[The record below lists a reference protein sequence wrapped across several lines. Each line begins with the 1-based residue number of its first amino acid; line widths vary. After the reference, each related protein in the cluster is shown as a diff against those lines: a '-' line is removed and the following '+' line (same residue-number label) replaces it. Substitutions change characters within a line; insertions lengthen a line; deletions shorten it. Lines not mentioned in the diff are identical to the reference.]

1 MRLFTYAMA
10 AALLAGAPAPLVA
23 QELYTGDD
31 YFYIDGSLPVDER
44 TRNLVD
50 AYMIHRER
58 LEREEAERRE
68 ALELHIYQDRAVT
81 SSPHGRY

>member
-10 AALLAGAPAPLVA
+10 AAMLAGTPAPLMA
-23 QELYTGDD
+23 QEFNTGSD
-31 YFYIDGSLPVDER
+31 YFYVDGSMPVDER
-44 TRNLVD
+44 TRSLVD

-68 ALELHIYQDRAVT
+68 AVELHIYQDRAVT
-81 SSPHGRY
+81 TSPHGRY